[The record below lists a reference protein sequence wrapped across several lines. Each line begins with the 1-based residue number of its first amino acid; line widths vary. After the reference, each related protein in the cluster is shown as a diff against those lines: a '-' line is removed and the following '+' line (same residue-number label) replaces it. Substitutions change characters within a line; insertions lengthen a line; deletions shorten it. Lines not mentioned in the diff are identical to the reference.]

1 MGLGLALVPA
11 LGGFLFLL
19 LCNATR
25 PGTRQSPGYHLV
37 FASALAGVVFYAIS
51 FLAAASLDLG
61 DAEVVRAALAHG
73 ALDGRYGTAVSAAV
87 LSLSLPPVAAWVA
100 NRWVSREKADRRA
113 AIRAG
118 RLREIV
124 LHDAMR
130 ERGLV
135 EVSLETGKSYVAFVQ
150 QVVIAQPHDTDV
162 VLVPV
167 LSGYRHANTG
177 DLHLTIHYAPI
188 LDRVRAVGM
197 TGDLPV
203 GVALSRIVSVRPF
216 DLAIW
221 REFTRASRSHPA
233 VVRDGWE
240 PAK

>member
-19 LCNATR
+19 LCNVTR

-37 FASALAGVVFYAIS
+37 FASALAGVVFYAVS
-51 FLAAASLDLG
+51 FLAAACFNLG

-87 LSLSLPPVAAWVA
+87 LSLSLPPVAAWIA
-100 NRWVSREKADRRA
+100 NRWVSRDKADRRA

-124 LHDAMR
+124 LHEAMR
-130 ERGLV
+130 EHGLV
-135 EVSLETGKSYVAFVQ
+135 EVSLESGKSYVAFVQ
-150 QVVIAQPHDTDV
+150 QVVIGQPDDSDV
-162 VLVPV
+162 LLVPI
-167 LSGYRHANTG
+167 LSGYRHPETR
-177 DLHLTIHYAPI
+177 DLHITTNYSSVLERQPEA
-188 LDRVRAVGM
+188 GM
-197 TGDLPV
+197 NRDLPI
-203 GVALSRIVSVRPF
+203 GISLSGIVSVRPF

-221 REFTRASRSHPA
+221 REFTRPSTADLT
-233 VVRDGWE
+233 VIRDGWE
-240 PAK
+240 AEP